1 MKFSEKKDSEKLEA
15 LFTLSFIACGVLG
28 WVVIES
34 VRFIFNSLFG
44 WSV

>member
-1 MKFSEKKDSEKLEA
+1 MKDSEKLEE
-15 LFTLSFIACGVLG
+15 LFTISFIVCGVLG

-34 VRFIFNSLFG
+34 VRFIFNFLFG

>member
-1 MKFSEKKDSEKLEA
+1 MKDSEKFDM
-15 LFTLSFIACGVLG
+15 LFNLACIACGVLG